1 MLKEKITMIID
12 CDTHFM
18 PRDAFDSVDEPLK
31 PLVPRLKFGAGGFLS
46 GIEFPGAPPPVP
58 GTTPLPAPGSGAPYA
73 GNTDMA
79 ARLKEYERLGI
90 DRQLIL
96 PQFTGW
102 WSYLIEPALACALAR
117 SWNVSML
124 RLMREHPGK
133 VYGVALVALQD
144 VAGAVR
150 EMEWAKEN
158 GLPAVVLDH
167 TYPVREHPYGTTLGS
182 HRELWPFFR
191 KAEELEM
198 PIFLHAVQHG
208 HRIVNLLTFQH
219 DGLDIFA
226 PREAQMNLVSLI
238 TSGLLDDF
246 PGLRF
251 IHAEMGTKSIKS
263 LARRLDAGFRHATVS
278 YEDDEGATA
287 GSRRRLSP
295 KAPQLVP
302 AEVANEKNKLS
313 PSRYFKN
320 NFYWTIETEEA
331 ELAEA
336 VEFLGAERFLFAT
349 DYPHDDPGGRMKFK
363 DVEFLAAHPTL
374 SESDKEK
381 IRWQNAKSLFD
392 IP

>member
-1 MLKEKITMIID
+1 MIID

-18 PRDAFDSVDEPLK
+18 PTDAFGHVDEPWRA
-31 PLVPRLKFGAGGFLS
+31 LVPRLAFDESGFLS
-46 GIEFPGAPPPVP
+46 DIQFPGEPPRVP
-58 GTTPLPAPGSGAPYA
+58 GATPLPAPGSGAHYA
-73 GNTDMA
+73 GNTDMDV
-79 ARLKEYERLGI
+79 RLRDYDKMGI
-90 DRQLIL
+90 DSQFIL

-102 WSYLIEPALACALAR
+102 WSYLIEPRLGNTLAR
-117 SWNVSML
+117 SWNLSML
-124 RLMREHPGK
+124 RLMGEHPSK

-144 VAGAVR
+144 VPGAIR

-167 TYPVREHPYGTTLGS
+167 TYPVKEHPYGTTLGS
-182 HRELWPFFR
+182 HRELWPFFQR
-191 KAEELEM
+191 AEELDM

-208 HRIVNLLTFQH
+208 HRIVNIMIFQY

-246 PGLRF
+246 PKLKI
-251 IHAEMGTKSIKS
+251 IHAEMGTKAIKS
-263 LARRLDAGFRHATVS
+263 LAQRLDTVFKNVTLS

-287 GSRRRLSP
+287 GSKRRLSP

-313 PSRYFKN
+313 PSHYFRN
-320 NFYWTIETEEA
+320 NFYWTIETEEP
-331 ELAEA
+331 EFAEA
-336 VEFLGAERFLFAT
+336 VEFLGADHFLFAT

-363 DVEFLAAHPTL
+363 DVELLAANAKI
-374 SESDKEK
+374 SEGDKEK
-381 IRWQNAKSLFD
+381 IRRGNAEALFRL
-392 IP
+392 P